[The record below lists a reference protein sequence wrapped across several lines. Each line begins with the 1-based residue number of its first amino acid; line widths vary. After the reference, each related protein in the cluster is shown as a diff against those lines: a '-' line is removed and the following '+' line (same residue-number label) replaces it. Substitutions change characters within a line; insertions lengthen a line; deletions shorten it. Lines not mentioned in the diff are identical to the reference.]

1 MCGRARCTLNPQDII
16 RACGFGDA
24 ALPTLHM
31 DRHRPSYNVSPGTY
45 MPVIRREEDGGA
57 ILHCMKWGLVPSF
70 TKKNEKPDH
79 FRMFNARSESIC
91 EKTSFRLL
99 VPKSRC
105 LVAVEGFY
113 EWKKVGSKK
122 QPYYIHFKD
131 DRPLV
136 FAALYDSWRH
146 SEAEILHTFTI
157 LTTGCSSALQ
167 WLHDRMPVI
176 LGNMSSIDA
185 WINCPSSNLGNV
197 LKPYEDSDLFW
208 YPVTPAMG
216 RTSFDGP
223 DCIKE
228 IQLKP
233 AEPEPILK
241 FFTRKEPNDE
251 FQFSISSDKSGHEDI
266 KEDLKKP
273 RIEENN
279 SLLTELQLQDSS
291 HQVEAIPI
299 VKKETE
305 VHGIKS
311 AHEGIKEE
319 LDEPKMKEKNEHLTE
334 LELVDDSDQIEATP
348 LAKKEVDIHGVK
360 REHEQFEVNDGL
372 FPKKKRMST
381 KNVED
386 KQTTI
391 LSYFTKH

>member
-1 MCGRARCTLNPQDII
+1 
-16 RACGFGDA
+16 
-24 ALPTLHM
+24 M
-31 DRHRPSYNVSPGTY
+31 DN
-45 MPVIRREEDGGA
+45 
-57 ILHCMKWGLVPSF
+57 
-70 TKKNEKPDH
+70 
-79 FRMFNARSESIC
+79 
-91 EKTSFRLL
+91 
-99 VPKSRC
+99 
-105 LVAVEGFY
+105 
-113 EWKKVGSKK
+113 
-122 QPYYIHFKD
+122 
-131 DRPLV
+131 
-136 FAALYDSWRH
+136 
-146 SEAEILHTFTI
+146 
-157 LTTGCSSALQ
+157 CS
-167 WLHDRMPVI
+167 
-176 LGNMSSIDA
+176 
-185 WINCPSSNLGNV
+185 SSNLGNV

-241 FFTRKEPNDE
+241 FFTRKGPNDE

-266 KEDLKKP
+266 QEDLKKP

-279 SLLTELQLQDSS
+279 SLLTELQLQDWS

-299 VKKETE
+299 LKKETE

-319 LDEPKMKEKNEHLTE
+319 LDEPKMKEKNESLIE
-334 LELVDDSDQIEATP
+334 LEFVDDSDQIEATP

-372 FPKKKRMST
+372 FPKKKKMST
-381 KNVED
+381 KNFKD
-386 KQTTI
+386 KQNTI
-391 LSYFTKH
+391 LSYFIKQ